1 MYAKVLNSS
10 ETLLISNLK
19 KNTNKLDKI
28 NIKNELIVNR
38 EVKKTKK
45 RNLAKLFSK
54 KAKKRFAAKR
64 LKITQQDKH
73 QSLEQLVRKSNKRI
87 DKKSKDND
95 LQNNSEKKKFIFKK
109 RKPNKRKALLN
120 LNDSFHGTNN

>member
-1 MYAKVLNSS
+1 M
-10 ETLLISNLK
+10 LIKKLK
-19 KNTNKLDKI
+19 N
-28 NIKNELIVNR
+28 
-38 EVKKTKK
+38 KK

-54 KAKKRFAAKR
+54 KAKKGFAAKR

-73 QSLEQLVRKSNKRI
+73 QSQEQLVRKSNKRR

-95 LQNNSEKKKFIFKK
+95 LKNNSEKKKFIFKK

>member
-1 MYAKVLNSS
+1 MG
-10 ETLLISNLK
+10 
-19 KNTNKLDKI
+19 
-28 NIKNELIVNR
+28 
-38 EVKKTKK
+38 KKTKK

-73 QSLEQLVRKSNKRI
+73 QSLEQLVKKSNKRR

-95 LQNNSEKKKFIFKK
+95 LQNNNKKNRNLSLKK
-109 RKPNKRKALLN
+109 RKPNKRKALIN
-120 LNDSFHGTNN
+120 LDDSFHGTNN